1 MEQEAKEPRPLM
13 NEQLTRQ
20 LVRQLK
26 IINFWITLFG
36 SIIVIT
42 LLILGYLVFKVVTF
56 VHSTEQKVSDLQKK
70 TTQSLNVKDDLCK
83 NSLLKGSGYCKD

>member
-1 MEQEAKEPRPLM
+1 M
-13 NEQLTRQ
+13 NEDLTRQ

-42 LLILGYLVFKVVTF
+42 LLFLGFLVFKVVTY
-56 VHSTEQKVSDLQKK
+56 VHNTEQKVTDLRNK
-70 TTQSLNVKDDLCK
+70 TTQTLNVKDDFCK
-83 NSLLKGSGYCKD
+83 NSLLSGTSYCKN

>member
-1 MEQEAKEPRPLM
+1 M

-36 SIIVIT
+36 SIIVIS
-42 LLILGYLVFKVVTF
+42 LLVLGYLVFKVVTF
-56 VHSTEQKVSDLQKK
+56 VRNTEQRVSDLQQK
-70 TTQSLNVKDDLCK
+70 TSQTLNVKDDLCK
-83 NSLLKGSGYCKD
+83 NSLLKGSGYCKK